1 MKAVRLDEARLY
13 DEQFARV
20 FPSDWEM
27 PILSKYLGSAETRW
41 TSAAALGDTMDKREE
56 AS

>member
-27 PILSKYLGSAETRW
+27 PILSKYLGSAETPLDVGCGTGRHN
-41 TSAAALGDTMDKREE
+41 G
-56 AS
+56 